1 MTPRLLR
8 AAPNVQGILLNL
20 SAIFVF
26 SLMDALAKHL
36 VQSGYPALQ
45 VVWTRYIGQTL
56 ILTILIAPRALGL
69 LATRHPLLQ
78 AARSVAQFGASVF
91 FFLSLGR
98 IELASATAIAD
109 LSPLLITL
117 GAALFLGEGIG
128 PRRLIAVGAAIAG
141 AVLIIRPGSDLFSP
155 AALLPLACAFSFA
168 TFALLTRAMGPG
180 EGLLTS
186 LFYSALFGTLIT
198 SAIQPF
204 VWVPVA
210 RQDLWA
216 FVLIGLMGTVA
227 QVFLIRAY
235 ARAPAAVI
243 APFGYFGILFATVWG
258 LVFFA
263 EWPDRLTVL
272 GALVIVGAGLYV
284 WHREARAAS

>member
-1 MTPRLLR
+1 MSPRLFPL
-8 AAPNVQGILLNL
+8 ATNVQGILLNL

-26 SLMDALAKHL
+26 SLMDAVAKHL

-56 ILTILIAPRALGL
+56 ILTVLIAPRALSL
-69 LATRHPLLQ
+69 LATRHPLFQ
-78 AARSVAQFGASVF
+78 AARSIAQFGASVF

-98 IELASATAIAD
+98 IELASATAVAD

-141 AVLIIRPGSDLFSP
+141 AALIIRPGSDLFSP

-210 RQDLWA
+210 RNDLWA